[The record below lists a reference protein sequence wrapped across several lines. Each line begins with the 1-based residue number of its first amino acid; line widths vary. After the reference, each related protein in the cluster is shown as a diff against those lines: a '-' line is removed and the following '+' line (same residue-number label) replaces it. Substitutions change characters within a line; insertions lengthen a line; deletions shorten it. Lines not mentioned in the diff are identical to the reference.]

1 MPLMSEVRVR
11 FAPSPTGYL
20 HIGNVRSALFAWLF
34 ARANG
39 GTFIL
44 RIEDTDRKRYVEGAE
59 QVIYESLRW
68 LGLDWDEG
76 PEVGGN
82 YGPYVQS
89 QRIALYGKA
98 AKELVASGHAYRCYC
113 SPERLATLRE
123 EQQRRKETSRYD
135 RHCRNLTEGE
145 RAVYEQEK
153 KPSVVRLKTPLD
165 GVTTFHDRIRG
176 DVTFENSVLDDLVL
190 LKSDGYPTYHLANVV
205 DDHRMKITHVLRADE
220 WISSTPRHVL
230 LYQAFDWE
238 PPQFAHL
245 PMILSPEGGKLS
257 KRHGAVSVLEYRD
270 RGYLPEAVFNFLALL
285 GWSPG
290 DDREKMSIGEIVAAF
305 SLDRVSP
312 KGAVFDERKLEWL
325 NGQYIY
331 DLSAEDLL
339 ARVAPLWR
347 DAGFI
352 EDGEIGAE
360 RDRLLAILG
369 LLKERTR
376 RLTDFVEGAR
386 YFFEDPSEYE
396 EKGRKKHWKGPDVGD
411 RLKALK
417 DRLEALDVFDEEH
430 LETAVRDLAEEWG
443 ISAAKLIH
451 PARLAISGRS
461 FGPGLF
467 EMMEVLGQATVVRR
481 LDRAVRILSG

>member
-1 MPLMSEVRVR
+1 MSGVRVR
-11 FAPSPTGYL
+11 FPPSPTGYL
-20 HIGNVRSALFAWLF
+20 HIGNARSALFNWLF

-39 GTFIL
+39 GVFIL

-76 PEVGGN
+76 PKVGGD

-89 QRIALYGKA
+89 QRIDLYRKA
-98 AKELVASGHAYRCYC
+98 AEELVASGHAYRCYC
-113 SPERLATLRE
+113 SPERLAAVRE
-123 EQQRRKETSRYD
+123 ARQRRKEPLQYD
-135 RHCRNLTEGE
+135 RHCRNLTEEARAAYE
-145 RAVYEQEK
+145 REGR
-153 KPSVVRLKTPLD
+153 PSVVRLKVPLE
-165 GVTTFHDRIRG
+165 GATTFHDRIRG
-176 DVTFENSVLDDLVL
+176 KVTFDNSVLDDLVL

-205 DDHRMKITHVLRADE
+205 DDHLMKITHVLRADE
-220 WISSTPRHVL
+220 WISSTPRHIL
-230 LYQAFDWE
+230 LYRAFSWE

-290 DDREKMSIGEIVAAF
+290 DDREKMSVGEIVSAF

-331 DLSAEDLL
+331 DLSAEDLW
-339 ARVAPLWR
+339 ARVAPLWKG
-347 DAGFI
+347 AGFI
-352 EDGEIGAE
+352 EDGEREAE
-360 RDRLLAILG
+360 RERLLSILG

-376 RLTDFVEGAR
+376 KLTDFVEAAR

-411 RLKALK
+411 RLKALR
-417 DRLEALDVFDEEH
+417 DRLEALDGFDQEH
-430 LETAVRDLAEEWG
+430 IEAAVRGLAEERG
-443 ISAAKLIH
+443 ISAAKWIH

-467 EMMEVLGQATVVRR
+467 EIMEVLGKATVVRR
-481 LDRAVRILSG
+481 LDRALRFLADR